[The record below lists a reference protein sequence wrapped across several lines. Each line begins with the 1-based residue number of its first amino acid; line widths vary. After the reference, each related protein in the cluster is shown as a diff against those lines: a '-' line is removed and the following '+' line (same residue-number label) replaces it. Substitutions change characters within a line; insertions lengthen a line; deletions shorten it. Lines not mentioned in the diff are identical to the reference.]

1 MQKTPRYWWSIVFYW
16 ICGWYGSLSR
26 HWSWSCQE
34 NCTRRSYWLFEYL
47 FEQVYHYTISCMSST
62 LARWDPGLWVKV
74 ECFDLPWNR
83 RIHCSSLYTEDGLP
97 EQLKVIELL
106 AEVAGAEDLT
116 RMTPVEPEKSIL
128 TAGER
133 LTNWNLPWLRCDF
146 WMNLRLIDVIG
157 NEIGKLSRFSIVRL
171 ICCGPPRTCLC
182 WAFVAWW

>member
-1 MQKTPRYWWSIVFYW
+1 M
-16 ICGWYGSLSR
+16 
-26 HWSWSCQE
+26 
-34 NCTRRSYWLFEYL
+34 
-47 FEQVYHYTISCMSST
+47 
-62 LARWDPGLWVKV
+62 

-133 LTNWNLPWLRCDF
+133 LTN
-146 WMNLRLIDVIG
+146 
-157 NEIGKLSRFSIVRL
+157 
-171 ICCGPPRTCLC
+171 
-182 WAFVAWW
+182 